1 MAGKSNEGA
10 PLIGPSNE
18 DREEGPSVHT
28 VRLSNDAPLYH
39 ALLQDPEAP
48 VVNLDEVREAKSRLA
63 AIIDENPEAVLSC
76 EGKTPEEAREILE
89 AAE

>member
-18 DREEGPSVHT
+18 DREQSPSPHT
-28 VRLSNDAPLYH
+28 VQLAGGVPLYH
-39 ALLQDPEAP
+39 ALLENPDAP
-48 VVNLDEVREAKSRLA
+48 VVKLDEVREAKSRLSV
-63 AIIDENPEAVLSC
+63 IIEEHPEAALAC
-76 EGKTPEEAREILE
+76 AGKDPEEARRILE